1 MLNTVTHAF
10 KATFSSLLAVSG
22 AVASAPLSPLSE
34 KVADWRR
41 DRDIGTIMAAFHG
54 LSDRHLSM
62 IGINDRDEIYYH
74 VAELMAQSEER
85 KQIAKDV
92 ARILDETPEVGEMT
106 DPSQRASE
114 KGKVVSV
121 AA

>member
-1 MLNTVTHAF
+1 MLNQVTQAF
-10 KATFSSLLAVSG
+10 KATFSAALSATGSAAGNLGPVS
-22 AVASAPLSPLSE
+22 A

-41 DRDIGTIMAAFHG
+41 DRDMGTIIAAFYR

-62 IGINDRDEIYYH
+62 IGINDREEIYYH
-74 VAELMAQSEER
+74 VAEMMAQSEER

-92 ARILDETPEVGEMT
+92 ARILDETPEVSEMS
-106 DPSQRASE
+106 DLSQRASE